1 MKNGHMKSQPFMR
14 FTLRDILLG
23 ADWYFL
29 GMIAIYTI
37 ILIIFHKQIPNVGM
51 FFMQNVFLSLTI
63 ISIATLGKYRSGN
76 LFINIH
82 RYYHL
87 PIIYVIFMQVFVYIS
102 VLNPHDYDQIL
113 AGWDR
118 ALFGMNPTEYIQQYA
133 FPALTEFFQIA
144 YVLFYFHAF
153 AQSIELN
160 LRGLYEEAESVT
172 RTIVFGFLL
181 SYVMYVFMPAIGP
194 RFSVHDYASIS
205 TDLPGLWLTDALRT
219 IIDTGDGFRDKTL
232 DPALQMHR
240 NCMPSGHTMMTLMNM
255 ILAFRYR
262 SKLRWVFLIM
272 GISLIIAT
280 VYLRYHYVVDV
291 LAGIILA
298 FVALGLESWIYSILQ
313 SRNLIKKVSMD

>member
-1 MKNGHMKSQPFMR
+1 MKSQPFMR

-51 FFMQNVFLSLTI
+51 FFMQNVFLTLTI

-118 ALFGMNPTEYIQQYA
+118 ALFGMNPTEYIQQFA

-298 FVALGLESWIYSILQ
+298 FAALALESWIYSFLQ

>member
-51 FFMQNVFLSLTI
+51 FFMQNVFLAITI

-87 PIIYVIFMQVFVYIS
+87 PIIYVIFMQVFVHIS

-118 ALFGMNPTEYIQQYA
+118 ALFGMNPTEYIQQFA

-298 FVALGLESWIYSILQ
+298 FAALGLESWIYSFLQ

>member
-51 FFMQNVFLSLTI
+51 FFMQNVFLTLTI

-87 PIIYVIFMQVFVYIS
+87 PIIYVIFMQMFVYIS

-118 ALFGMNPTEYIQQYA
+118 ALFGMNPTEYIQQFA

-298 FVALGLESWIYSILQ
+298 FVALGLESWIYSFLQ

>member
-63 ISIATLGKYRSGN
+63 ISIATLGKYKSGN

-118 ALFGMNPTEYIQQYA
+118 ALFGMNPTEYIQQFA

-298 FVALGLESWIYSILQ
+298 FVALSLESWIYSFLQ
-313 SRNLIKKVSMD
+313 SRNMIKKVSMD

>member
-37 ILIIFHKQIPNVGM
+37 ILMIFHKQIPNVGM
-51 FFMQNVFLSLTI
+51 FFMQNVFLALTI

-118 ALFGMNPTEYIQQYA
+118 ALFGMNPTEYIQQFA

-298 FVALGLESWIYSILQ
+298 FAALGLESWIYSFLQ

>member
-51 FFMQNVFLSLTI
+51 FFMQNVFLALTI

-87 PIIYVIFMQVFVYIS
+87 PIIYVIFMQVFVHIS

-118 ALFGMNPTEYIQQYA
+118 ALFGMNPTEYIQQFA

-298 FVALGLESWIYSILQ
+298 FAALGLESWIYSFLQ

>member
-1 MKNGHMKSQPFMR
+1 MKSQPFMR

-51 FFMQNVFLSLTI
+51 FFMQNVFLALTI

-87 PIIYVIFMQVFVYIS
+87 PIIYVIFMQVFVHIS

-118 ALFGMNPTEYIQQYA
+118 ALFGMNPTEYIQQFA

-298 FVALGLESWIYSILQ
+298 FAALGLESWIYSFLQ

>member
-51 FFMQNVFLSLTI
+51 FFMQNVFLTLTI

-118 ALFGMNPTEYIQQYA
+118 ALFGMNPTEYIQQFT
-133 FPALTEFFQIA
+133 FPALTEFLQIA

-232 DPALQMHR
+232 DPSLQMHR

-255 ILAFRYR
+255 ILSFRYR

-291 LAGIILA
+291 LAGIILVFA
-298 FVALGLESWIYSILQ
+298 ALGLESWIYSFLQ

>member
-51 FFMQNVFLSLTI
+51 FFMQNVFLTLTI

-118 ALFGMNPTEYIQQYA
+118 ALFGMNPTEYIQQFA
-133 FPALTEFFQIA
+133 FPALTEFLQIA

-298 FVALGLESWIYSILQ
+298 FAALGLESWIYSFLQ

>member
-1 MKNGHMKSQPFMR
+1 MITQPFMR
-14 FTLRDILLG
+14 FKLRDILLG

-37 ILIIFHKQIPNVGM
+37 ILTIFHKQIPNVGM
-51 FFMQNVFLSLTI
+51 FFMQNVFLAITI
-63 ISIATLGKYRSGN
+63 ISIATLGKYKAGRV
-76 LFINIH
+76 FVNIH

-102 VLNPHDYDQIL
+102 VLNPRDYDAVL

-118 ALFGMNPTEYIQQYA
+118 AIFGGNPTEYLSQFA
-133 FPALTEFFQIA
+133 FPALTEFLQIA

-172 RTIVFGFLL
+172 RSIVFGFLL
-181 SYVMYVFMPAIGP
+181 SYLMYFFMPAIGP
-194 RFSVHDYASIS
+194 RFSVHEYTSIS
-205 TDLPGLWLTDALRT
+205 IELPGLWLTDALRS
-219 IIDTGDGFRDKTL
+219 IIDTGDGFRDKMI

-262 SKLRWVFLIM
+262 SKLRWVFLVM
-272 GISLIIAT
+272 GLSLIFAT

-298 FVALGLESWIYSILQ
+298 FVALGLESLIYSILRSKQ
-313 SRNLIKKVSMD
+313 FIKKIENH

>member
-298 FVALGLESWIYSILQ
+298 FVALGLESWIYSFLQ

>member
-51 FFMQNVFLSLTI
+51 FFMQNVFLTLTI

-118 ALFGMNPTEYIQQYA
+118 ALFGMNPTEYIQQFA

-298 FVALGLESWIYSILQ
+298 FVALGLESWIYSFLQ

>member
-63 ISIATLGKYRSGN
+63 ISIATLGKYKSGN

-118 ALFGMNPTEYIQQYA
+118 ALFGMNPTEYIQQFA

-298 FVALGLESWIYSILQ
+298 FVALGLESWIYSFLQ

>member
-1 MKNGHMKSQPFMR
+1 
-14 FTLRDILLG
+14 LL
-23 ADWYFL
+23 
-29 GMIAIYTI
+29 
-37 ILIIFHKQIPNVGM
+37 
-51 FFMQNVFLSLTI
+51 
-63 ISIATLGKYRSGN
+63 
-76 LFINIH
+76 
-82 RYYHL
+82 
-87 PIIYVIFMQVFVYIS
+87 
-102 VLNPHDYDQIL
+102 
-113 AGWDR
+113 
-118 ALFGMNPTEYIQQYA
+118 
-133 FPALTEFFQIA
+133 
-144 YVLFYFHAF
+144 FHAF

-298 FVALGLESWIYSILQ
+298 FVALGLESWIYSFLQ

>member
-51 FFMQNVFLSLTI
+51 FFMQNVFLTLTI

-118 ALFGMNPTEYIQQYA
+118 ALFGMNPTEYIQQFA
-133 FPALTEFFQIA
+133 FPALTEFLQIA

-298 FVALGLESWIYSILQ
+298 FVALGLESGIYSFLQ

>member
-51 FFMQNVFLSLTI
+51 FFMQNVFLTLTI

-118 ALFGMNPTEYIQQYA
+118 ALFGMNPTEYIQQFA

-153 AQSIELN
+153 AQSIA
-160 LRGLYEEAESVT
+160 GH
-172 RTIVFGFLL
+172 RTQI
-181 SYVMYVFMPAIGP
+181 
-194 RFSVHDYASIS
+194 FSS
-205 TDLPGLWLTDALRT
+205 
-219 IIDTGDGFRDKTL
+219 
-232 DPALQMHR
+232 
-240 NCMPSGHTMMTLMNM
+240 
-255 ILAFRYR
+255 
-262 SKLRWVFLIM
+262 
-272 GISLIIAT
+272 
-280 VYLRYHYVVDV
+280 
-291 LAGIILA
+291 
-298 FVALGLESWIYSILQ
+298 
-313 SRNLIKKVSMD
+313 

>member
-37 ILIIFHKQIPNVGM
+37 ILIVFHKQIPNVGM
-51 FFMQNVFLSLTI
+51 FFMQNVFLALTI

-87 PIIYVIFMQVFVYIS
+87 PIIYVIFMQVFVHIS

-118 ALFGMNPTEYIQQYA
+118 ALFGMNPTEYIQQFA

-181 SYVMYVFMPAIGP
+181 SYMMYVFMPAIGP

-298 FVALGLESWIYSILQ
+298 FAALGLESWIYSFLQ

>member
-51 FFMQNVFLSLTI
+51 FFMQNVFLTLTI

-118 ALFGMNPTEYIQQYA
+118 ALFGMNPTEYIQQFA
-133 FPALTEFFQIA
+133 FPALTEFLQIA

-298 FVALGLESWIYSILQ
+298 FVALGLESWIYSFLQ

>member
-51 FFMQNVFLSLTI
+51 FFMQNVFLTLTI

-118 ALFGMNPTEYIQQYA
+118 ALFGMNPTEYIQQFA

-298 FVALGLESWIYSILQ
+298 FAALGLESWIYSFLQ

>member
-51 FFMQNVFLSLTI
+51 FFMQNVFLTLTI

-118 ALFGMNPTEYIQQYA
+118 ALFGMNPTEYIQQFT
-133 FPALTEFFQIA
+133 FPALTEFLQIA

-298 FVALGLESWIYSILQ
+298 FVALGLESGIYSFLQ